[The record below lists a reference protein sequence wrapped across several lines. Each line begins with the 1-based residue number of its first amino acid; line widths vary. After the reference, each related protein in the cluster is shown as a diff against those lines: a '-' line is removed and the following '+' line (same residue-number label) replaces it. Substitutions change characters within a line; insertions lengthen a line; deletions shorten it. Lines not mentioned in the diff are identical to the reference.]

1 MMSFDRFTERAQ
13 EAAKRAYEVLI
24 HYKHTQLDTEHI
36 FLALVQQTDGTVS
49 ELLRRQDARGSDLAI
64 PPACSQF
71 QGSTVLACHMYRTNP
86 RDAVP
91 SKHLHTMPP
100 RLRCLK
106 IAYTPASL
114 HQHIIDPGMLL
125 TELYLLNNAPA

>member
-49 ELLRRQDARGSDLAI
+49 ELLRRQDADPELIARKLEG
-64 PPACSQF
+64 
-71 QGSTVLACHMYRTNP
+71 VLDAMPKSSSNP
-86 RDAVP
+86 YGASPTAQVFI
-91 SKHLHTMPP
+91 TP
-100 RLRCLK
+100 RLKRILDDAAQEAQK
-106 IAYTPASL
+106 L
-114 HQHIIDPGMLL
+114 
-125 TELYLLNNAPA
+125 